1 MRRAWIAALAL
12 LVSSLAC
19 AQDSGAKLF
28 EQHCAV
34 CHEKGGEGIPGF
46 APKLAGALGERLA
59 RPNGKSFFAH
69 LLLSGMIGPIVSSG
83 EKYNEMMPPFGSLT
97 DAQIAA
103 LLDHVLGTLN
113 QIPAGHAVTIQDI
126 AQARGQPL
134 SPSEVRR
141 LRGQ

>member
-1 MRRAWIAALAL
+1 MKRWSIAALAL
-12 LVSSLAC
+12 LAAPVAC

-34 CHEKGGEGIPGF
+34 CHEKSGEGIPGF
-46 APKLAGALGERLA
+46 APKLAGALGERIA
-59 RPNGKSFFAH
+59 QPDGKSFFAH

-83 EKYNEMMPPFGSLT
+83 EKYNEVMPPFASLT

-113 QIPAGHAVTIQDI
+113 KVPAERTVTAQDI
-126 AQARGQPL
+126 AQARQQPL

-141 LRGQ
+141 LRGR